1 MGKYFRTIYLYIVSF
16 GTLCM
21 LITGFVGTVQGVFAY
36 LYPVVDTYL
45 VDFDYN
51 KYDNHTK
58 ECPVADEEDYVD
70 CVEYEGNYTTLEEAE
85 TVVKREKLKE
95 IFTYIAVFACGA
107 PLYLFHTKQL
117 KKESE
122 KEV

>member
-21 LITGFVGTVQGVFAY
+21 LVAGFVGTVNGVFSY
-36 LYPVVDTYL
+36 LYPVVSTYL
-45 VDFDYN
+45 VDFDQDRYETN
-51 KYDNHTK
+51 CK
-58 ECPVADEEDYVD
+58 EIKGDYSTDCWSIKEDYK
-70 CVEYEGNYTTLEEAE
+70 TLEDAE
-85 TVVKREKLKE
+85 TIVKRAKLKE
-95 IFTYIAVFACGA
+95 TFTYLAVFVCGA
-107 PLYLFHTKQL
+107 PLYLFHSNQL